1 MESWLLRSVLLWY
14 DSFMKSLGIIAEFNP
29 FHQGHQYLI
38 HQAIA
43 DTDAEVCVVVMSGN
57 FVQRGL
63 PAVYDKWARAEEAV
77 KQGANLVV
85 ELPTVFACNSAEY
98 FAKGGVSV
106 LEGFGC
112 IDYLAFGSEHGDLA
126 EIQKAAAF
134 LKSNDSLLTRRI
146 QTLLKEGLS
155 HPKAREIA
163 VLELEKDFDEDL
175 IKEPNN
181 ILAIEYLKQI
191 ERMQPYTVKRQGAG
205 YHQAASVIRKE
216 MEVENPAYF
225 TKIRENYWHLTASK
239 ILQMDLEQ
247 LSKVFSADQGL
258 ANKIK
263 KEIRYA
269 SSADEL
275 IDRVKSKVYTRS
287 RISRFLTH
295 ILLDIDGQ
303 AVPERAEYIRVL
315 AFNQTG
321 SRFLKSVKKAECNR
335 LPILTNINKEAANY
349 PEIRKGLDMDICAS
363 DIYNLITG
371 RNLYDYSDY
380 VMRPYVK
387 L

>member
-1 MESWLLRSVLLWY
+1 M
-14 DSFMKSLGIIAEFNP
+14 
-29 FHQGHQYLI
+29 
-38 HQAIA
+38 A

-63 PAVYDKWARAEEAV
+63 PAVFDKWTRAEEAV
-77 KQGANLVV
+77 KHGVNLVV

-112 IDYLAFGSEHGDLA
+112 IDYLAFGSEDGDLNA
-126 EIQKAAAF
+126 LQRGADF
-134 LKSNDSLLTRRI
+134 LRNSDAQLKLRI
-146 QTLLKEGLS
+146 QTLMKEGLS
-155 HPKAREIA
+155 YPKAREIA
-163 VLELEKDFDEDL
+163 VLEMEKDFDEDL

-191 ERMQPYTVKRQGAG
+191 DRMQPYTVKRQGIG
-205 YHQAASVIRKE
+205 YHESASVIRKE
-216 MEVENPAYF
+216 MEAEQPAYF
-225 TKIRENYWHLTASK
+225 AKIRENYWHLTASK
-239 ILQMDLEQ
+239 ILQMDVEQ

-269 SSADEL
+269 SSIDEL

-287 RISRFLTH
+287 RISRLLTH

-315 AFNQTG
+315 AFDQTG
-321 SRFLKSVKKAECNR
+321 SRFLKSVKKAECNS
-335 LPILTNINKEAANY
+335 LPILTNINKESENY
-349 PEIRKGLDMDICAS
+349 PEILKSLDMDISAS

-380 VMRPYVK
+380 VMRPYTK